1 MIYQRKTAIEKGEK
15 RIKNIRKW
23 LFISAIIVL
32 AVFYLGFMAPFL
44 IIVILNN
51 KTFETDSG
59 LYIAFFITAILY
71 HTFSFILYY
80 LSILKREPLMEGA
93 KQYEKEIKKAVWL
106 KNYEYRTNHPHDN
119 SYYSSKYSKDELLD
133 LLRNKEE
140 VEYYGIEDIIFV
152 KEFNEPKEKSNI
164 QVGSLS
170 SSNKEEKTVEEEID
184 EYLNGEREFSD
195 LSDETEV
202 FYFENIDDD

>member
-23 LFISAIIVL
+23 LFFSAIIVL

-44 IIVILNN
+44 IIVFLNN

-59 LYIAFFITAILY
+59 LYIAFFATAILY
-71 HTFSFILYY
+71 HTFSFIFYY
-80 LSILKREPLMEGA
+80 LSILKREPLMEGV
-93 KQYEKEIKKAVWL
+93 KQYEKEIK
-106 KNYEYRTNHPHDN
+106 NYEYRKNHPHDN

-152 KEFNEPKEKSNI
+152 KEFNKPKEKSNI

-195 LSDETEV
+195 LSDEAEV